1 MNQRA
6 VPTMRGWLA
15 ACITVAIIT
24 RAASAANAQA
34 GAPAD
39 DTAPAVIDQDGEHEV
54 GGDAPRW
61 NALSRFYGIV
71 RGLGWQVETPSEL
84 DLSSLALG
92 DILVLVAP
100 TPTLDAGE
108 ILAFVEAGGALI
120 IADEAID
127 SELWQRLGLVA
138 VGEGSIAADA
148 YWQNLGW
155 APIAGPQQT
164 SPLCEGVAEVVTNH
178 PLAFAPDQRNI
189 IGFQRRLGLVAVGQ
203 RGLGSYVAYAD
214 ASLLINRMLEFS
226 GNARLAT
233 NTLRWLARPETSRV
247 IVLSQEFSV
256 SGSLSRVDDQRNP
269 YARSLADLNRWLSD
283 RREWMLTPGAVYVGV
298 GLAIALMT
306 IVSLLALGRRQQ
318 PAHARL
324 SASMATNARPPLDP
338 ADGPRTAADTV
349 AAAIWLRDELEA
361 VISQRTGV
369 AHALTFEHP
378 AALAAMQA
386 RYPAAARA
394 LAGAIRLTRRLP
406 ARYAALAADQR
417 VTFTPRAL
425 RRLLALRTQLFAA
438 MGVKDE
444 P

>member
-1 MNQRA
+1 MGSRARLGMQR
-6 VPTMRGWLA
+6 GLA
-15 ACITVAIIT
+15 ACIIVGTVA
-24 RAASAANAQA
+24 AATAVSAQGEVTSPAVAPQA
-34 GAPAD
+34 G
-39 DTAPAVIDQDGEHEV
+39 EYEV

-71 RGLGWQVETPSEL
+71 RGLGWQVETPTEL
-84 DLSSLALG
+84 DLTTLALG
-92 DILVLVAP
+92 DIVVLVAP
-100 TPTLDAGE
+100 TPTLDASE

-138 VGEGSIAADA
+138 VGEGSIAAAA

-155 APIAGPQQT
+155 APIAGPHEP
-164 SPLCEGVAEVVTNH
+164 SKLSEGVGDVVTNH
-178 PLAFAPDQRNI
+178 PLAFAPDPRNV
-189 IGFQRRLGLVAVGQ
+189 IGFQNRLGLVAAGQ

-233 NTLRWLARPETSRV
+233 NTLRWLARPETTRV
-247 IVLSQEFSV
+247 IVLSQEFSM
-256 SGSLSRVDDQRNP
+256 SGSLSRVDDQRSP

-283 RREWMLTPGAVYVGV
+283 RREWMLTPSAVYVGV
-298 GLAIALMT
+298 GLAIALLT
-306 IVSLLALGRRQQ
+306 LISLLALWRRQP

-324 SASMATNARPPLDP
+324 SASMAAYARPAL
-338 ADGPRTAADTV
+338 AASGGHRSAADTV

-369 AHALTFEHP
+369 AHALSFEH
-378 AALAAMQA
+378 AAARAAVQA
-386 RYPAAARA
+386 RYPAASRA
-394 LAGAIRLTRRLP
+394 LARTIRLTRHLP
-406 ARYAALAADQR
+406 GRYAALAAGQR
-417 VTFTPRAL
+417 VTFSPRAL

-438 MGVKDE
+438 IGEKHE